1 MNTRRD
7 FIKAATAAA
16 MLPNLTFTNNFKGTL
31 CLFSKHLPNLNWQ
44 QLGQTVKKFGF
55 GGVDLTVRP
64 QGHVLP
70 ERAAEDLPTA
80 VAAIREAGL
89 TVPMISTGLLTA
101 NEPTAKPILQTA
113 GKLRIPFCKPGY
125 YKYAFVNVRSE
136 LDKAMSDFTSLAE
149 LSQQCGVQ
157 MGFHNHESY
166 IGAPLWDVAK
176 TIDKLDPKWVGYY
189 FDIRHAVAEGGG
201 AGWKIALHLVAP
213 RLKMIAIKDSFPEK
227 TSKGWRQTNCP
238 LGAGA
243 VDWKAYFK
251 TLQQANFHGPVSLHI
266 EYDIAGKTKTEQEDN
281 TLVAIQRDLEFL
293 KARVNEAYQ

>member
-7 FIKAATAAA
+7 FIKGAAAAA
-16 MLPNLTFTNNFKGTL
+16 MLPHLTFANNFKGTL
-31 CLFSKHLPNLNWQ
+31 CLFSKHLPQLNWQ

-64 QGHVLP
+64 GGHVLP
-70 ERAAEDLPTA
+70 ERAAEDLPKA
-80 VAAIREAGL
+80 VAAIRDASL
-89 TVPMISTGLLTA
+89 AVPMITTGLLSA
-101 NEPTAKPILQTA
+101 NEATAQPILQTA
-113 GKLRIPFCKPGY
+113 GQLKIPYLKPGY
-125 YKYAFVNVRSE
+125 YKYAFADVRGE
-136 LDKAMSDFTSLAE
+136 LEKAMKDFASLAV
-149 LSQQCGVQ
+149 LCQQNGIQ
-157 MGFHNHESY
+157 LGFHNHEGN
-166 IGAPLWDVAK
+166 IGAPLWDVAT

-189 FDIRHAVAEGGG
+189 FDIRHAVVEGGG
-201 AGWKIALHLVAP
+201 AGWKIALNLIAP

-281 TLVAIQRDLEFL
+281 TFVAIQRDLEFL
-293 KARVNEAYQ
+293 KARVSEAYQ